1 MAVIQLRGQFNDQ
14 GFKGLVNNPH
24 DRKAAAKKIAE
35 ALGFKFLNYYF
46 APATGSAVVTF
57 EGDPNKMPLLELVTM
72 ESGSFLTCGAEI
84 LTPIEELLEMQETA
98 NELLSQY
105 DAPNRDEIDRMLLD
119 E

>member
-24 DRKAAAKKIAE
+24 DRKAAADKFANSI
-35 ALGFKFLNYYF
+35 GFKLLNYYF

-57 EGDPNKMPLLELVTM
+57 EGDPNKMPLLELVIM

-84 LTPIEELLEMQETA
+84 LTPIEELMEMQVTA
-98 NELLSQY
+98 NALISEY

>member
-1 MAVIQLRGQFNDQ
+1 
-14 GFKGLVNNPH
+14 
-24 DRKAAAKKIAE
+24 
-35 ALGFKFLNYYF
+35 
-46 APATGSAVVTF
+46 
-57 EGDPNKMPLLELVTM
+57 M